1 MKFAETE
8 IQQGKVYLKESI
20 RTALQ
25 VEEGD
30 VLEWWI
36 ENSRVEV
43 RKKT

>member
-1 MKFAETE
+1 MKFAETPV
-8 IQQGKVYLKESI
+8 QQGKVYLKESI
-20 RTALQ
+20 RTALK

-43 RKKT
+43 RKKP